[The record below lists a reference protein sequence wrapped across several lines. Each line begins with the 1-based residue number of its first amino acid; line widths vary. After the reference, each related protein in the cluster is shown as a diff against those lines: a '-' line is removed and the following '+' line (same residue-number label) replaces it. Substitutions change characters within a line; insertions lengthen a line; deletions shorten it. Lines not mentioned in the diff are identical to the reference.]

1 MHRNLVLFVTFEG
14 AFFPRRPWE
23 MFLAMRIIY
32 IEIAIKV
39 LKTQHSKT
47 SNERV

>member
-23 MFLAMRIIY
+23 MFLAITV
-32 IEIAIKV
+32 IEITIKV